1 MVSKSPKLRRLR
13 ADGCASLDGELHLSS
28 RALREVTVE
37 GCARLQV
44 LRVAAPV
51 RSLDAKGCKG
61 LTAVWLE
68 DPPPPPPP
76 PEASA
81 DDEGGSGGGGGG
93 GLVEEKKRGDDDD
106 EGEEEDVVTDD
117 VLRLDLRNCSSLVR
131 LVGVRVAA
139 LEGKLRVRLSGCTS
153 LPASAR
159 PPTNIM

>member
-1 MVSKSPKLRRLR
+1 
-13 ADGCASLDGELHLSS
+13 
-28 RALREVTVE
+28 
-37 GCARLQV
+37 
-44 LRVAAPV
+44 
-51 RSLDAKGCKG
+51 
-61 LTAVWLE
+61 
-68 DPPPPPPP
+68 
-76 PEASA
+76 
-81 DDEGGSGGGGGG
+81 
-93 GLVEEKKRGDDDD
+93 VEEKKRGDDDD